1 MRIEKGDIYLA
12 NLGDRSLHDIGKI
25 RPVLVFQNNLLNRM
39 VEENA
44 YKDVIVIPLSS
55 QIRENDFTLKL
66 NVRDKLE
73 KESVILC
80 NAIKMVSA
88 ERLLLERGK
97 LTALNDDEIQAIEK
111 ILFLLF
117 DCKM

>member
-12 NLGDRSLHDIGKI
+12 NLGDRSIHDIGKI
-25 RPVLVFQNNLLNRM
+25 RPVLVFQNNFLNRM
-39 VEENA
+39 IDESA

-66 NVRDKLE
+66 DVRDKLE

-88 ERLLLERGK
+88 DRLLLDNGK
-97 LTALNDDEIQAIEK
+97 LAVLRKNEIEK
-111 ILFLLF
+111 IETILRLLF
-117 DCKM
+117 DM

>member
-12 NLGDRSLHDIGKI
+12 NLGDGSIHDIGKI
-25 RPVLVFQNNLLNRM
+25 RPVLVFQNNFLNRM
-39 VEENA
+39 IDDSA
-44 YKDVIVIPLSS
+44 YKDVIIIPLSS

-66 NVRDKLE
+66 DVRDKLE

-88 ERLLLERGK
+88 DRLLLEKGK
-97 LTALNDDEIQAIEK
+97 LTVLRKNEIEK
-111 ILFLLF
+111 IEIILRLLF
-117 DCKM
+117 DM

>member
-12 NLGDRSLHDIGKI
+12 NLGDRSSHDIGKI
-25 RPVLVFQNNLLNRM
+25 RPVLVFQNNFLNRM
-39 VEENA
+39 IDESA
-44 YKDVIVIPLSS
+44 YKDVIIIPLSS

-66 NVRDKLE
+66 DVRDKLE

-88 ERLLLERGK
+88 DRLLLKNGK
-97 LTALNDDEIQAIEK
+97 LTVLRKNEIEK
-111 ILFLLF
+111 IETILRLLF
-117 DCKM
+117 DM

>member
-12 NLGDRSLHDIGKI
+12 NLGDRSIHDIGKI
-25 RPVLVFQNNLLNRM
+25 RPVLVFQNNFLNRM
-39 VEENA
+39 IDESA

-66 NVRDKLE
+66 DVRDKLE

-88 ERLLLERGK
+88 DRLLLDNGK
-97 LTALNDDEIQAIEK
+97 LTVLRKNEIEK
-111 ILFLLF
+111 IETILRLLF
-117 DCKM
+117 DM